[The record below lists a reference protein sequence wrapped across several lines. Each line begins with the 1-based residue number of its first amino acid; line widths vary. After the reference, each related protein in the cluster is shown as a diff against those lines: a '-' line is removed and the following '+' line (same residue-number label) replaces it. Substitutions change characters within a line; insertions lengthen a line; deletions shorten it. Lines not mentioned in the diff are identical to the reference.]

1 MEIYSF
7 FYTKPIIREYYD
19 KIRDAMPNK
28 ILFNQEDIIDYFV
41 GNNEMKKEQAIQ
53 FLHQSLL
60 RSDICRGTI
69 GPEYISRV
77 FDKVFNSNF
86 AIRSECDI
94 CFILNGEIK
103 PNATIEEKFSQIV
116 GFCIVKRGDCAKY
129 GKVYTLNLVCS
140 KRGENVGSYFVGLY
154 LYTILCHP
162 LDASEI
168 LIAPKIT
175 KLTETDNADT
185 YYGIPLP
192 YIGLLELSGGY
203 KNVPGLCLYSKF
215 GFNIDTSLSGRGSN
229 CFVDLNNLAM
239 KNDFIG
245 DSSISVEERK
255 TKIVSIVKRED
266 PGFEKHLICSIKD
279 IDKQNEMIATF
290 YIIKDKTSE
299 LNTLKSQA
307 KFAINKM
314 ADGTLK
320 SEFKEKLENKE
331 KELIDLDE
339 IIKNIASL
347 SIGGASNSVRDCNK
361 SSRKKR
367 KTRRKNV
374 RKRRKNTKRRY

>member
-19 KIRDAMPNK
+19 KIKDAIPNK
-28 ILFNQEDIIDYFV
+28 VLFSQDNIIDYFV
-41 GNNEMKKEQAIQ
+41 SNNEMKKEQAIQ
-53 FLHQSLL
+53 YLHQSLL
-60 RSDICRGTI
+60 RSDICQGTI

-77 FDKVFNSNF
+77 FDKVFSSNF

-94 CFILNGEIK
+94 CFILNGELK
-103 PNATIEEKFSQIV
+103 PNATIEEKFTQIV

-175 KLTETDNADT
+175 KLTETDDPDT

-266 PGFEKHLICSIKD
+266 PGFEKHLICNIKD
-279 IDKQNEMIATF
+279 KAKQNEMIATF

-299 LNTLKSQA
+299 LNALKSQA

-320 SEFKEKLENKE
+320 SEFKEKMENKE

-339 IIKNIASL
+339 IIKNIARL
-347 SIGGASNSVRDCNK
+347 SIGGASVSG
-361 SSRKKR
+361 RKKR

-374 RKRRKNTKRRY
+374 KKRTKTKKMYKRRC